1 MLSIFKVLATKNAV
15 ILRLTKKV
23 IISIFIKN
31 PYNTIPI
38 KYHVIFWVSFF
49 IFNLIRWGSY
59 YHDYWYSFK
68 SNLVT
73 VTIGMALVY
82 ANIYFLFPRYV
93 LRKKYASYIFYFI
106 IALCIFY
113 VIRTELIY
121 QFINENVWPE
131 SETPQNAYSFNH
143 IIVVFLIGIYDV
155 ALVSTIKLTA
165 DWILERKRIEQLQKA
180 QLTTELNLLKSQIQ
194 PHFFFN
200 TLNNLYALAISKSD
214 DAPRVI
220 LKLSDMMQ
228 YVLYDVNSPK
238 VTLLQEIKHIDNY
251 IDIEKM
257 RFSDRIESE
266 LNITGEIEDVQV
278 PPLLFLSFVENCFK
292 HGLKE
297 NDRIFINMSFKV
309 IDKKYLEFILINNF
323 NPKVSQNAKH
333 GIGISNTKRRLDL
346 LFSKDFKMESKIEG
360 DTYNLF
366 LKIPIQ

>member
-1 MLSIFKVLATKNAV
+1 M
-15 ILRLTKKV
+15 
-23 IISIFIKN
+23 
-31 PYNTIPI
+31 
-38 KYHVIFWVSFF
+38 SFF
-49 IFNLIRWGSY
+49 VFNVIRWGSY

-73 VTIGMALVY
+73 VTIGMALAYV
-82 ANIYFLFPRYV
+82 NIYYLFPKYV

-143 IIVVFLIGIYDV
+143 ITVVFLIGIYDV
-155 ALVSTIKLTA
+155 ALVTTIKLTA
-165 DWILERKRIEQLQKA
+165 DWIFERKRIEELQKT
-180 QLTTELNLLKSQIQ
+180 QLRTELNLLKSQIQ

-228 YVLYDVNSPK
+228 YVLYEVNSPK

-297 NDRIFINMSFKV
+297 NDNIFINMSFKV
-309 IDKKYLEFILINNF
+309 IDKKYLEFILKNNF
-323 NPKVSQNAKH
+323 NPNASKNNKQ
-333 GIGISNTKRRLDL
+333 GIGLNNAKRRLNL
-346 LFSKDFKMESKIEG
+346 LFLNNYTMESKIED
-360 DTYNLF
+360 DTYILF